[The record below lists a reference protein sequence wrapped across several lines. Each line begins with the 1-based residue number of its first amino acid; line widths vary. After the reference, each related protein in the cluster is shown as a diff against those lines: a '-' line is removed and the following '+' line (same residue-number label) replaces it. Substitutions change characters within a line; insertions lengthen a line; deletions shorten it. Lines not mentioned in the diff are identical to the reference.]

1 MLYLIP
7 QEVIHADDSSDDK
20 SLVFGYRCNSELSK
34 THDYYT
40 VECKFDEKFSN
51 DVNLVTRRED
61 ATMKCSKFSFEGTT
75 HARVRN
81 IILSFDTN
89 K

>member
-7 QEVIHADDSSDDK
+7 QEVINADDSSDDQ

-34 THDYYT
+34 TYDSYT

-61 ATMKCSKFSFEGTT
+61 ATIKCFKFSYVGTT
-75 HARVRN
+75 HARVSN
-81 IILSFDTN
+81 IIVYP
-89 K
+89 